1 MEYKMKKALN
11 ILQQALFVFRFVNSL
26 FLCVFF
32 FLVNIKKE
40 PENSKSSRFVSFS
53 FKATYVEIEQ
63 TLNSDKLWKFFN
75 NEQCTMLCDFASI

>member
-1 MEYKMKKALN
+1 MEYKIKKALN

-26 FLCVFF
+26 FLCVF

-63 TLNSDKLWKFFN
+63 TRISEKLWKFFN